1 MDTQVCGWVDF
12 GLGCQESCCSI
23 VVGCGLAL
31 LGFRWWLLSFFCLDC
46 VLGCW
51 IMVVVEWLV
60 AMGCAMGCCGWVP
73 WLLSYWLCHG
83 DWLYVKIRDEIIMH
97 C

>member
-1 MDTQVCGWVDF
+1 M
-12 GLGCQESCCSI
+12 
-23 VVGCGLAL
+23 AL

-73 WLLSYWLCHG
+73 CLLSYWLRHG
-83 DWLYVKIRDEIIMH
+83 DWLYVKIGDEIIMH